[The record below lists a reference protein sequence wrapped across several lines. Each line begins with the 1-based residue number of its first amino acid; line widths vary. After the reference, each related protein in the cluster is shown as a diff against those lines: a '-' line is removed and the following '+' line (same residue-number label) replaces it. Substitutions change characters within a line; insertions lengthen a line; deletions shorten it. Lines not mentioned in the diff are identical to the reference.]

1 MELGFPRPRPRPR
14 PAGRRGLHSSGGVE
28 GYGGGGGGAAGS
40 EGWQW
45 GKGYLGVDPDPHQAL
60 GPCLSFPRQ
69 WLRLIS

>member
-1 MELGFPRPRPRPR
+1 MV
-14 PAGRRGLHSSGGVE
+14 A
-28 GYGGGGGGAAGS
+28 GGAAGS